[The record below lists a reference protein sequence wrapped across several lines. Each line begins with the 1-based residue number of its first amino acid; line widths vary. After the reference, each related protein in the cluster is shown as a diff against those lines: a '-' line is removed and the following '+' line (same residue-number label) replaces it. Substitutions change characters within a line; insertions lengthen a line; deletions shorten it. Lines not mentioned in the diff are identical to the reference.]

1 MVVVVG
7 STVLVVD
14 VNLRNNYNWLWLLK
28 LNNNWV
34 MFLLSLFNLCWGL
47 CFNSCLE
54 LVIGFSK
61 VLIRLLDLL
70 FFG

>member
-47 CFNSCLE
+47 CLNSCLE
-54 LVIGFSK
+54 LVIGFRK